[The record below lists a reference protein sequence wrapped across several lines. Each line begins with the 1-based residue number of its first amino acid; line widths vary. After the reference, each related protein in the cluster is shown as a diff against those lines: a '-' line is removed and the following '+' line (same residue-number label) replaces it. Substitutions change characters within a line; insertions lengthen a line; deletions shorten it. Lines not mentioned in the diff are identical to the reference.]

1 MELDNF
7 NARVMGHP
15 SYRAQVN
22 LLLLRENED
31 VLAPPTGGE
40 NRLAEQKH
48 VEAARWHVDVLSA
61 ARQCV
66 RGGAIRYIA
75 LAAMT
80 TATGFSE

>member
-22 LLLLRENED
+22 LLLLRENEA
-31 VLAPPTGGE
+31 VLASPTDGE
-40 NRLAEQKH
+40 NRLAEQKQ
-48 VEAARWHVDVLSA
+48 VEANRRRHVDVLYA

-75 LAAMT
+75 LATA